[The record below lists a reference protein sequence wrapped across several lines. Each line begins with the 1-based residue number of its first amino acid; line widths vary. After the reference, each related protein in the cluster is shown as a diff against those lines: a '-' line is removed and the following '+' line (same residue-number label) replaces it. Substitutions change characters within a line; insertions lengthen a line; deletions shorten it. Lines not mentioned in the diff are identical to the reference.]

1 MLNRRKTHIFGL
13 LVLTAMLNTGGAF
26 AEEAKIANVSVD
38 SLPINAS
45 SNNDKVGNVS
55 NQNRALVSPSKA
67 QSLEPAKVSQPKDAN
82 TSVEIAKEKTA
93 KTDAFDF
100 DLKMK
105 KINVPQV
112 VTQDN
117 KEEAT
122 KETTKSSGAKVD
134 DILVDIPQDVQYKS
148 SPLDNLGNNI
158 LSQMD
163 DDLFKQMSEIE
174 KSTTL
179 LTLELKREKIRNEIE
194 AQKAIRQ
201 KNKDDLERQKS
212 EQRIKEFER
221 KKQIEAEV
229 LVAKQN
235 LLDREKMFE
244 LLKQR
249 KLLNAYMN
257 QMLLSKQDWL
267 KEKESLYAQLAAVE
281 QEKKDLIKIF
291 KKRID
296 KVLEAS
302 AKNIQVAEAAKTN
315 FERVVKNLK
324 SRNEQLRKRV
334 EADAKIIKSIKN
346 MYIQSQSLAELQNKN
361 AADKSIEDANA
372 ASVALAAL
380 ESADKSVGEEVKEIE
395 KISSKYALLRISG
408 RAGALSIEIIDENA
422 QPFTYK
428 VGSMLPTGHIV
439 EEIGSDYAKFN
450 KDGMNDYL
458 YIGKTIDG
466 YSPLINKVSTQSNN

>member
-1 MLNRRKTHIFGL
+1 MLSRRKTHIYSL
-13 LVLTAMLNTGGAF
+13 VVLTLLLNIGGAF
-26 AEEAKIANVSVD
+26 AEEAKIAPISVD

-45 SNNDKVGNVS
+45 ANNNSVS
-55 NQNRALVSPSKA
+55 DTSDQNRSLVSPSKP
-67 QSLEPAKVSQPKDAN
+67 QSLEAN
-82 TSVEIAKEKTA
+82 KNEQSNEKQATLDNSKSA
-93 KTDAFDF
+93 NDFDF
-100 DLKMK
+100 ELKMK
-105 KINVPQV
+105 KINTPQV
-112 VTQDN
+112 VATSNNQEKQPVA
-117 KEEAT
+117 KEKNVEEELAELP
-122 KETTKSSGAKVD
+122 K
-134 DILVDIPQDVQYKS
+134 DVQYKA

-201 KNKDDLERQKS
+201 KNKDNLEKEKS

-244 LLKQR
+244 ILKQR

-257 QMLLSKQDWL
+257 QMLINKQEWL
-267 KEKESLYAQLAAVE
+267 KEKEDLYAQLAAAE
-281 QEKKDLIKIF
+281 EEKKDLIKLF

-302 AKNIQVAEAAKTN
+302 NKNIQVAEAAKAN

-324 SRNEQLRKRV
+324 ARNEQLRKRI
-334 EADAKIIKSIKN
+334 EADAKIIKSVKN
-346 MYIQSQSLAELQNKN
+346 MYVQSQSLTELQNKN
-361 AADKSIEDANA
+361 AMAKSVEEANA
-372 ASVALAAL
+372 ASIALAAL
-380 ESADKSVGEEVKEIE
+380 EAVEEPAEEETKEIE
-395 KISSKYALLRISG
+395 KLSTKYALLRISG
-408 RAGALSIEIIDENA
+408 RAGDLSIEVIDENA
-422 QPFTYK
+422 QPLSLK
-428 VGSMLPTGHIV
+428 VGSPLPTGHVV
-439 EEIGSDYAKFN
+439 EEIGSDYAKFS
-450 KDGMNDYL
+450 KDSINDYL
-458 YIGKTIDG
+458 YIGRTIDG
-466 YSPLINKVSTQSNN
+466 YSPLLNQASKKAEN

>member
-1 MLNRRKTHIFGL
+1 MRGQFMLNRRKTHVFSL
-13 LVLTAMLNTGGAF
+13 MVLTLLLSTGSVF
-26 AEEAKIANVSVD
+26 AEEAKIAPVSVD

-45 SNNDKVGNVS
+45 TNNNKADEVT
-55 NQNRALVSPSKA
+55 NQNRSLVSPSKPQSSESKAVA
-67 QSLEPAKVSQPKDAN
+67 QSNEKQAPQENQKPAND
-82 TSVEIAKEKTA
+82 
-93 KTDAFDF
+93 FDF
-100 DLKMK
+100 ELKMK
-105 KINVPQV
+105 KINAPVEVADKNEAQLDAGK
-112 VTQDN
+112 TSI
-117 KEEAT
+117 EEDTADLP
-122 KETTKSSGAKVD
+122 K
-134 DILVDIPQDVQYKS
+134 DVQYKA

-163 DDLFKQMSEIE
+163 DDLFKQMSDIE

-257 QMLLSKQDWL
+257 QMLLNKQEWL
-267 KEKESLYAQLAAVE
+267 KEKEDLYAKLAVAE
-281 QEKKDLIKIF
+281 QEKRDLIKLF
-291 KKRID
+291 KQRID

-302 AKNIQVAEAAKTN
+302 QKNIQVAEAAKSN

-324 SRNEQLRKRV
+324 ARNEQLRKRI
-334 EADAKIIKSIKN
+334 EADAQIIKSVKN
-346 MYIQSQSLAELQNKN
+346 MYIQSQSLTELQNKN
-361 AADKSIEDANA
+361 AMNKSIADANA
-372 ASVALAAL
+372 ASIALAAL
-380 ESADKSVGEEVKEIE
+380 EEAEEPIEEEVKEIE
-395 KISSKYALLRISG
+395 KISAKYALLRISG
-408 RAGALSIEIIDENA
+408 RAGALSIEVIDENA
-422 QPFTYK
+422 QPLSLK
-428 VGSMLPTGHIV
+428 VGSSLPTGHVV
-439 EEIGSDYAKFN
+439 EEIGSDYAKFS
-450 KDGMNDYL
+450 KDGLNDYL
-458 YIGKTIDG
+458 YIGRTIDG
-466 YSPLINKVSTQSNN
+466 YSPLLSQASKKEGN